1 MLLPIVLLHR
11 KESYNKLAHDQRNPL
26 GQIDQG

>member
-11 KESYNKLAHDQRNPL
+11 KESYNKLAHDQRNTL
-26 GQIDQG
+26 GQID